1 MSIIPLSFSSWTVTD
16 MTPLLSNCLQ
26 MLCID
31 PTTSQTQG
39 VQINEGPLYIDWG
52 TWSGLGQMPNTTTQ
66 FIVYNQCHARNV
78 QIAEMGVNT
87 L

>member
-1 MSIIPLSFSSWTVTD
+1 MSIIPLSFSSWTVID

-26 MLCID
+26 MLCIVSNH
-31 PTTSQTQG
+31 PQTQG

-52 TWSGLGQMPNTTTQ
+52 TWSGLGEMPNTTTQ
-66 FIVYNQCHARNV
+66 FIVYNQCHVRKV
-78 QIAEMGVNT
+78 QITETGVNT